1 MNKNKKINAL
11 FQIDSL
17 SLLNLETDSSLDI
30 IKEGLKLGVNVWITD
45 PKDLTFYAG
54 RIFYTACKVK
64 NVSLKLYKPKKMFLE
79 NFDFFFIRQ
88 DPPFD
93 MNYISNCY
101 LLELHKKF
109 NKKPFFI
116 NDPTGIKNFTEKI
129 FPLYFHRLM
138 PKTMVSW
145 SVEALKFMFKKHDIL
160 VVKPLYCKGGE
171 GIFKFSRNDKHA
183 IPTFQ
188 ELLSKY
194 KSPVVIQEFIE
205 NVKYGDKRVILVNG
219 KAVGAVNRIP
229 RKGAFK
235 ANLHLGG
242 TAGKTTLSK
251 KENDICQKLASVL
264 KANKLFFVGIDLID
278 QKLTEINVTS
288 PTGLIQLKELY
299 KINISKLIWEE
310 LFNIV

>member
-1 MNKNKKINAL
+1 MRKNKKINAL

-30 IKEGLKLGVNVWITD
+30 IKEGLKLGVNVWIAD

-54 RIFYTACKVK
+54 RIFNIACRVK
-64 NVSLKLYKPKKMFLE
+64 DLNLKLYKPKKIFLE

-101 LLELHKKF
+101 LLELHKKL
-109 NKKPFFI
+109 NKKPLFI
-116 NDPTGIKNFTEKI
+116 NDPSGIKNFTEKI
-129 FPLYFHRLM
+129 FPLYFHSLM

-145 SVEALKFMFKKHDIL
+145 RFEDLKFMFKKHNML

-171 GIFKFSRNDKHA
+171 GIHKFSRKDKHA
-183 IPTFQ
+183 LTTFQ
-188 ELLSKY
+188 KLLSKY
-194 KSPVVIQEFIE
+194 KSPIVIQEFVE
-205 NVKYGDKRVILVNG
+205 NVKYGDKRVILING

-229 RKGAFK
+229 KSGAFK

-242 TAGKTTLSK
+242 TASKTELSEKEKNICK
-251 KENDICQKLASVL
+251 KLESVL

-278 QKLTEINVTS
+278 QRLTEINVTS
-288 PTGLIQLKELY
+288 PTGIVQLKELY
-299 KINISKLIWEE
+299 NLNISKLIWEE
-310 LFNIV
+310 LLSIV

>member
-1 MNKNKKINAL
+1 MQKNKKINAL

-30 IKEGLKLGVNVWITD
+30 VKEGLKLGVNVWIAD

-54 RIFYTACKVK
+54 RISNIARRVK
-64 NVSLKLYKPKKMFLE
+64 DLSLKLYKPKKMFLE
-79 NFDFFFIRQ
+79 KFDFFFIRQ

-101 LLELHKKF
+101 LLELHKKL

-129 FPLYFHRLM
+129 FPLYFHSFM
-138 PKTMVSW
+138 PKTMVS
-145 SVEALKFMFKKHDIL
+145 SRVEDLKFMFKKHNSL
-160 VVKPLYCKGGE
+160 VFKPLYCKGGE
-171 GIFKFSRNDKHA
+171 GIYKFSREDKHA
-183 IPTFQ
+183 FTTF
-188 ELLSKY
+188 EKLLSKY
-194 KSPVVIQEFIE
+194 KSPVVVQEFIE
-205 NVKYGDKRVILVNG
+205 NVKYGDKRVILING

-229 RKGAFK
+229 KSGAFK

-242 TAGKTTLSK
+242 TAGKTKLSEKEKNICK
-251 KENDICQKLASVL
+251 KLGSVL

-278 QKLTEINVTS
+278 QRLTEINVTS
-288 PTGLIQLKELY
+288 PTGIVQLKELY
-299 KINISKLIWEE
+299 NINISKLIWVE
-310 LFNIV
+310 LLSIV

>member
-1 MNKNKKINAL
+1 MQKNKKINAL

-30 IKEGLKLGVNVWITD
+30 VKEGLKLGVNVWIAD

-54 RIFYTACKVK
+54 RISNIARRVK
-64 NVSLKLYKPKKMFLE
+64 DLSLKLCKPKKMFLE

-101 LLELHKKF
+101 LLELHKKL

-129 FPLYFHRLM
+129 FPLYFHSFM
-138 PKTMVSW
+138 PKTMVS
-145 SVEALKFMFKKHDIL
+145 SRFEDLKFMFKKHNSL
-160 VVKPLYCKGGE
+160 VFKPLYCKGGE
-171 GIFKFSRNDKHA
+171 GIYKFSREDKHA
-183 IPTFQ
+183 FTTF
-188 ELLSKY
+188 EKLLSKY
-194 KSPVVIQEFIE
+194 KSPVVVQEFIE
-205 NVKYGDKRVILVNG
+205 NVKYGDKRVILING

-229 RKGAFK
+229 KSGAFK

-242 TAGKTTLSK
+242 TAGKTKLSEKEKNICK
-251 KENDICQKLASVL
+251 KLGSVL

-278 QKLTEINVTS
+278 QRLTEINVTS
-288 PTGLIQLKELY
+288 PTGIVQLKELY
-299 KINISKLIWEE
+299 NINISKLIWVE
-310 LFNIV
+310 LLSIV

>member
-1 MNKNKKINAL
+1 MRKNKKTNAL

-17 SLLNLETDSSLDI
+17 SLLNPETDSSLDI

-54 RIFYTACKVK
+54 RISNIAYRVK
-64 NVSLKLYKPKKMFLE
+64 DLSLKLYKPKKIFLE

-129 FPLYFHRLM
+129 FPLYFHSFM
-138 PKTMVSW
+138 PKTMVSC
-145 SVEALKFMFKKHDIL
+145 SVEALKFMFKKHNVL
-160 VVKPLYCKGGE
+160 VFKPLYCKGGE
-171 GIFKFSRNDKHA
+171 GIYKFSRKDKYA
-183 IPTFQ
+183 IPAFQ
-188 ELLSKY
+188 KLLSKY

-205 NVKYGDKRVILVNG
+205 NVKYGDKRVILING
-219 KAVGAVNRIP
+219 KAVGAINRIP
-229 RKGAFK
+229 KKGAFK

-242 TAGKTTLSK
+242 TAGKTKLSK

-264 KANKLFFVGIDLID
+264 KENKLFFVGIDLID